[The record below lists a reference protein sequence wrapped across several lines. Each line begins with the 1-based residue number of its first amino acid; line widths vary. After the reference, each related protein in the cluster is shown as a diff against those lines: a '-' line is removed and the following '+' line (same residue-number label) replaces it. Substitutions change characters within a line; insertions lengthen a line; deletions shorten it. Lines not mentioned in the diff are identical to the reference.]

1 MKIEHPDS
9 FSRVRKGDT
18 ADSWETREQD
28 GSYVMNSANRF
39 FMKTSVFKNFFI
51 FSSVFFILTFG
62 YASYVFFAGG
72 NTVSND
78 NIDISILGNAFT
90 AGGEEL
96 SLIVGITNRN
106 NSPLELVDL
115 VMEYPKG
122 SSSSDPSNDSSTQRF
137 RLSLGTIP
145 SGSVRNENLKVVLFG
160 EQGSSRPIK
169 ISLEYRVEGS
179 NAIFVKE
186 KNYDVSISSTPLSI
200 SVDAPNTV
208 SPNQDITL
216 SVKTTLNATRSVSK
230 VLLKINYPVG
240 FQFRSSVPAP
250 SFGNNTWT
258 LGDLAP
264 GGSNTISVFGK
275 MVDVFD
281 GEEKSFQISSGSQS
295 PSDKSVI
302 DVVFNS
308 IEQSILVKKPF
319 IEANLFVNNVYQRE
333 YAVDAKTQI
342 RGEIRYTNNLDTKVN
357 DLVIRAKI
365 SGNAANRKTINAEQG
380 FYNSSEDIII
390 WDKNSIDYFK
400 EINPGDSGSVNFSL
414 SPLSLFSAG
423 GGLLPNPSI
432 NIDIS
437 IAGSQ
442 SLAGYATEQLT
453 NSSSAFIKIISD
465 VGFSAKA
472 FYYSGPFKNAGLIP
486 PKVEK
491 ETSYTISWSVSN
503 TANNISKAIIR
514 STLPSWMR
522 FMGLVSPV
530 DEDLAYSPST
540 REIVWNVGRIPKGAG
555 ITGAGRS
562 VFFQVAFIPSLSQ
575 VGTMPFI
582 INDAFLTGYDDF
594 ANVDVRVNKMS
605 LTTQLNSDTIFPPS
619 GGTVVE

>member
-1 MKIEHPDS
+1 M
-9 FSRVRKGDT
+9 
-18 ADSWETREQD
+18 
-28 GSYVMNSANRF
+28 
-39 FMKTSVFKNFFI
+39 
-51 FSSVFFILTFG
+51 
-62 YASYVFFAGG
+62 
-72 NTVSND
+72 
-78 NIDISILGNAFT
+78 
-90 AGGEEL
+90 
-96 SLIVGITNRN
+96 
-106 NSPLELVDL
+106 
-115 VMEYPKG
+115 
-122 SSSSDPSNDSSTQRF
+122 
-137 RLSLGTIP
+137 
-145 SGSVRNENLKVVLFG
+145 
-160 EQGSSRPIK
+160 
-169 ISLEYRVEGS
+169 
-179 NAIFVKE
+179 
-186 KNYDVSISSTPLSI
+186 
-200 SVDAPNTV
+200 
-208 SPNQDITL
+208 
-216 SVKTTLNATRSVSK
+216 
-230 VLLKINYPVG
+230 
-240 FQFRSSVPAP
+240 
-250 SFGNNTWT
+250 
-258 LGDLAP
+258 
-264 GGSNTISVFGK
+264 
-275 MVDVFD
+275 
-281 GEEKSFQISSGSQS
+281 
-295 PSDKSVI
+295 
-302 DVVFNS
+302 
-308 IEQSILVKKPF
+308 
-319 IEANLFVNNVYQRE
+319 
-333 YAVDAKTQI
+333 
-342 RGEIRYTNNLDTKVN
+342 
-357 DLVIRAKI
+357 
-365 SGNAANRKTINAEQG
+365 
-380 FYNSSEDIII
+380 
-390 WDKNSIDYFK
+390 
-400 EINPGDSGSVNFSL
+400 
-414 SPLSLFSAG
+414 
-423 GGLLPNPSI
+423 LPNPSI